1 MKVLIGT
8 LALVIALAVGI
19 GSAAAAGG
27 ADVQTRTVGFVLSSD
42 ACNNLPAGTTVTG
55 TGTEKSITNVRTDQ
69 NGVTTISNSTH
80 THGTAVDADGNTY
93 VFNYSNQF
101 RVTNSPAGPAVF
113 NGTMN
118 DAFSL
123 AGSAARLSN
132 GFLAN
137 VTFEFDAAGAIIAAS
152 FDPLHSRGNPIDFS
166 TGLGQCDPL

>member
-1 MKVLIGT
+1 MKVLVGT
-8 LALVIALAVGI
+8 LAAVIALAIGI

-42 ACNNLPAGTTVTG
+42 ACDNLPAGTTVTG
-55 TGTEKSITNVRTDQ
+55 TGTEKSITNVRTDR

-80 THGTAVDADGNTY
+80 THGTATDADGNTY

-101 RVTNSPAGPAVF
+101 RVSNTSTDQATF

-118 DAFSL
+118 DSFSL
-123 AGSAARLSN
+123 AGQAARLSN

-137 VTFEFDAAGAIIAAS
+137 VTFEFDNNGAIIAAS

-166 TGLGQCDPL
+166 TGLAVCDPL